1 MTTNTQPT
9 LFEAETGNSAKQLL
23 ADGAYNR
30 EVVDAALLLAF
41 EAGKW
46 AGQVELEEFMEE
58 NSFFDAF
65 LGSIYSR
72 KTGGG
77 VSHSVSIDKDFETRP
92 VKYNLRSNKW
102 REGVRKRANE
112 YLKKARLFA
121 FQHLR

>member
-1 MTTNTQPT
+1 MITNTQPT
-9 LFEAETGNSAKQLL
+9 LFDAKTGNSAKQLL

-58 NSFFDAF
+58 NSFFAAS
-65 LGSIYSR
+65 LGSSYSR

-77 VSHSVSIDKDFETRP
+77 VSHSVSIAKDFETISGILDNM
-92 VKYNLRSNKW
+92 KFK
-102 REGVRKRANE
+102 
-112 YLKKARLFA
+112 
-121 FQHLR
+121 

>member
-9 LFEAETGNSAKQLL
+9 LFDTETGNSAKQLL

-46 AGQVELEEFMEE
+46 AGQVELEEFIEE

-112 YLKKARLFA
+112 YLE
-121 FQHLR
+121 